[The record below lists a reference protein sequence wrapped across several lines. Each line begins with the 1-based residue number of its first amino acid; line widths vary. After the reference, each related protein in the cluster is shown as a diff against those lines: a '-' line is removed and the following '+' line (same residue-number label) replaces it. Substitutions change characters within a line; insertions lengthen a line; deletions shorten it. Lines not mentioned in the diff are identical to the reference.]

1 MRAATVRPFALS
13 LPEAEERETWGDATF
28 RVRAK
33 IFTMFDE
40 ERTASLDQ
48 VRLRRAAGA

>member
-1 MRAATVRPFALS
+1 MRAATVRRFALS
-13 LPEAEERETWGDATF
+13 LPEAEERETWEDATF

-40 ERTASLDQ
+40 RTTS
-48 VRLRRAAGA
+48 RG